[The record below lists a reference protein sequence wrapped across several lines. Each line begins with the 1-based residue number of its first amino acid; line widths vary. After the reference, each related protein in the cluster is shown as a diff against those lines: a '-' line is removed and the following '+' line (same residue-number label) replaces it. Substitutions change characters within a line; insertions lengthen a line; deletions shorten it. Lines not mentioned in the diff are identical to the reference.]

1 MENDLKKIIE
11 EVFKTPESIL
21 EYYMIYGDIP

>member
-11 EVFKTPESIL
+11 EVFKAPESIL

>member
-1 MENDLKKIIE
+1 MEYDVKKFIE

-21 EYYMIYGDIP
+21 EHYIVYGEIP

>member
-1 MENDLKKIIE
+1 MENELKQVIE
-11 EVFKTPESIL
+11 EVFKNPESIL